1 MKEYIGYNFKAKLLK
16 INALNDADYFEAPF
30 LIIAK
35 DRIAAR
41 DKLRKYLQNPKQTGY
56 NYKECLGI
64 EENGCTLC
72 YIEEDGLWN

>member
-1 MKEYIGYNFKAKLLK
+1 MKEYIGYKFTAKLLK

-41 DKLRKYLQNPKQTGY
+41 DKLRKYLQNPNQTL
-56 NYKECLGI
+56 KERQKKL
-64 EENGCTLC
+64 
-72 YIEEDGLWN
+72 D